1 MATHISSHDTQ
12 STRVGD
18 SDTGLL
24 EKDSVS
30 PLPAHDVVYQH
41 RLSLGD
47 PTLLGLLG
55 FLIPLTVAVFEFLRF
70 QGANASS
77 LASTS
82 GVFFFYGGIAMN
94 LAGIIEFVRANSLPA
109 SGYLTY
115 GCFWVCLGWAFDPL
129 QNLAGAYAADGV
141 PGALAKTYNSGG
153 AMFFLAMTLC
163 SFVLWLGTLKTNL
176 ALSLAVFCLVP
187 LFALL
192 CAGEYVD
199 IISESVDSA
208 DVLCSL
214 HIGYDPTP
222 QGLDHAAYL
231 FEVGAG
237 FGFVTVICGWFM
249 AVVAACEAGRI
260 PCPIVR
266 YLDIPMIMS
275 SMHGRRKSAKK
286 ANGAD
291 AV

>member
-24 EKDSVS
+24 EKDCVS
-30 PLPAHDVVYQH
+30 PLKSQDIVYQH
-41 RLSLGD
+41 RLILGIQQINTLATLSTNTSPGD

-129 QNLAGAYAADGV
+129 QNLAGAYAAEGV
-141 PGALAKTYNSGG
+141 PGALSKPYNSGG

-176 ALSLAVFCLVP
+176 ALSLAVFCLIP

-192 CAGEYVD
+192 CAGD
-199 IISESVDSA
+199 
-208 DVLCSL
+208 L

-237 FGFVTVICGWFM
+237 LGFVTVICGWFM
-249 AVVAACEAGRI
+249 AVVAACEAGGI

-266 YLDIPMIMS
+266 YLDIPMIMPS
-275 SMHGRRKSAKK
+275 IHRRRKSAKK

>member
-1 MATHISSHDTQ
+1 
-12 STRVGD
+12 
-18 SDTGLL
+18 
-24 EKDSVS
+24 
-30 PLPAHDVVYQH
+30 
-41 RLSLGD
+41 
-47 PTLLGLLG
+47 
-55 FLIPLTVAVFEFLRF
+55 
-70 QGANASS
+70 
-77 LASTS
+77 
-82 GVFFFYGGIAMN
+82 MN

-192 CAGEYVD
+192 CAGD
-199 IISESVDSA
+199 
-208 DVLCSL
+208 L

-249 AVVAACEAGRI
+249 AVVAACEAGGI